1 MCVCWSGRGRESE
14 TESNMRMDSL
24 SPAKDGVKVSCF
36 LLLFYFILS
45 STVPFLAYWF
55 VPLFLSPVFPSFHPC
70 LCACFFL
77 VFVFL
82 FIPPPPHMT
91 YAGN

>member
-1 MCVCWSGRGRESE
+1 MVIQLLVLGFAVFRTIVFRGRFVVCGICGQSVRVGFCVCVCWSGRGRESE

-45 STVPFLAYWF
+45 
-55 VPLFLSPVFPSFHPC
+55 
-70 LCACFFL
+70 
-77 VFVFL
+77 
-82 FIPPPPHMT
+82 
-91 YAGN
+91 